1 MNLLYKRGR
10 VFVFSGIGLVLFLL
24 NGFYA
29 SAQHVSLSTNA
40 VQWANLGTVNA
51 NVGVSV
57 SRHFSIEAGARYNP
71 FAFHKPSGLM
81 IQNKQTTAYAGMRW
95 WPWYVFSGWWIS
107 GKAQYSKFSD
117 TGLWR
122 YALNE
127 GTGVG
132 LVLSA
137 GYTLMVS
144 KRVNL
149 EFGIGGWGGRNLK
162 HTLYHCPLC
171 MEIRESGPRNFISI
185 DDVSVSFMYMF

>member
-1 MNLLYKRGR
+1 
-10 VFVFSGIGLVLFLL
+10 
-24 NGFYA
+24 
-29 SAQHVSLSTNA
+29 
-40 VQWANLGTVNA
+40 
-51 NVGVSV
+51 
-57 SRHFSIEAGARYNP
+57 
-71 FAFHKPSGLM
+71 
-81 IQNKQTTAYAGMRW
+81 MRW

-127 GTGVG
+127 GTAVG